1 MNISRLIAQRYL
13 FAKKHVS
20 LLSVLTYISVSG
32 ITLGAALLISVLS
45 IFNGFFTV
53 IQGFLLGYDPALR
66 VESIGGPVLEWN
78 DTLEQQL
85 QEDPRIVEYTPFVE
99 GMALLRTRT
108 INGAQPYENKVIQIK
123 GIPADLTS
131 GLNQNNAISISPDQN
146 SFVEASPEEMNQRV
160 MASDDQQA
168 FLQKLPLKRGI
179 KDLGVLDGRPG
190 ILVPEYLRA
199 ELQLEVGDEVVLL
212 SARHMQKALTQISIP
227 RTMIFTVRGVYE
239 LPYVS
244 SPPPI
249 LLDISAA
256 HRLFVTRNRISGVDL
271 LLENI
276 LQADAVKTSLASTK
290 DEFFGSAV
298 VLKTWYDLQ
307 KPLYD
312 VMYLEKWGAFVVL
325 MIIIL
330 VAALNILGSLS
341 MIVLQKKRDI
351 GVLRSLGLTA
361 KQVQAIFIQQGLIIG
376 IIGAFLGA
384 LLGLSFCY
392 LQDTF
397 GLLKLSSAFIID
409 AYPVDI
415 QWLDVLLIMMGT
427 LGLSVL
433 ASWMPARNAA
443 NVHPARVIRYE

>member
-1 MNISRLIAQRYL
+1 
-13 FAKKHVS
+13 
-20 LLSVLTYISVSG
+20 
-32 ITLGAALLISVLS
+32 
-45 IFNGFFTV
+45 
-53 IQGFLLGYDPALR
+53 
-66 VESIGGPVLEWN
+66 
-78 DTLEQQL
+78 
-85 QEDPRIVEYTPFVE
+85 
-99 GMALLRTRT
+99 
-108 INGAQPYENKVIQIK
+108 
-123 GIPADLTS
+123 
-131 GLNQNNAISISPDQN
+131 
-146 SFVEASPEEMNQRV
+146 
-160 MASDDQQA
+160 
-168 FLQKLPLKRGI
+168 
-179 KDLGVLDGRPG
+179 
-190 ILVPEYLRA
+190 
-199 ELQLEVGDEVVLL
+199 
-212 SARHMQKALTQISIP
+212 MQKALTQISIP

-433 ASWMPARNAA
+433 ASWMPAHNAA

>member
-1 MNISRLIAQRYL
+1 M
-13 FAKKHVS
+13 
-20 LLSVLTYISVSG
+20 
-32 ITLGAALLISVLS
+32 
-45 IFNGFFTV
+45 
-53 IQGFLLGYDPALR
+53 
-66 VESIGGPVLEWN
+66 
-78 DTLEQQL
+78 
-85 QEDPRIVEYTPFVE
+85 
-99 GMALLRTRT
+99 M
-108 INGAQPYENKVIQIK
+108 
-123 GIPADLTS
+123 
-131 GLNQNNAISISPDQN
+131 
-146 SFVEASPEEMNQRV
+146 
-160 MASDDQQA
+160 
-168 FLQKLPLKRGI
+168 
-179 KDLGVLDGRPG
+179 
-190 ILVPEYLRA
+190 
-199 ELQLEVGDEVVLL
+199 
-212 SARHMQKALTQISIP
+212 
-227 RTMIFTVRGVYE
+227 FTVRGVYE

-276 LQADAVKTSLASTK
+276 VQADAVKTSLASTK

-351 GVLRSLGLTA
+351 GVLRSLGLTP

-384 LLGLSFCY
+384 LLG
-392 LQDTF
+392 
-397 GLLKLSSAFIID
+397 
-409 AYPVDI
+409 
-415 QWLDVLLIMMGT
+415 
-427 LGLSVL
+427 
-433 ASWMPARNAA
+433 
-443 NVHPARVIRYE
+443 

>member
-1 MNISRLIAQRYL
+1 M
-13 FAKKHVS
+13 
-20 LLSVLTYISVSG
+20 
-32 ITLGAALLISVLS
+32 
-45 IFNGFFTV
+45 
-53 IQGFLLGYDPALR
+53 
-66 VESIGGPVLEWN
+66 LEWN
-78 DTLEQQL
+78 DKLERQF
-85 QEDPRIVEYTPFVE
+85 QEDPRIVEYIPFVE
-99 GMALLRTRT
+99 GMALLRSRT
-108 INGAQPYENKVIQIK
+108 INGVQPYESKVIQIK
-123 GIPADLTS
+123 GIPTDLNS
-131 GLNQNNAISISPDQN
+131 GLNQNNPISMSPYQN
-146 SFVEASPEEMNQRV
+146 SSFEASPIEMNQSV

-168 FLQKLPLKRGI
+168 FLQKLPLKSGI

-190 ILVPEYLRA
+190 ILIPEYLRA
-199 ELQLEVGDEVVLL
+199 ELQLKVGDEVVLL

-227 RTMIFTVRGVYE
+227 RTMIFAVRGIYE

-256 HRLFVTRNRISGVDL
+256 HMLFVTRNRISGVDV

-276 LQADAVKTSLASTK
+276 QQADAVKISFASVK
-290 DEFFGSAV
+290 EDLFSSAI

-361 KQVQAIFIQQGLIIG
+361 KQVQAIFIQQ
-376 IIGAFLGA
+376 
-384 LLGLSFCY
+384 
-392 LQDTF
+392 
-397 GLLKLSSAFIID
+397 
-409 AYPVDI
+409 
-415 QWLDVLLIMMGT
+415 
-427 LGLSVL
+427 
-433 ASWMPARNAA
+433 
-443 NVHPARVIRYE
+443 